1 MFFCTH
7 TGMRVRVKHVPLICR
22 CPQRLE
28 NIESPGVTSS
38 RELHAVGA
46 AEAGTVSIPCWGA
59 ISPAP
64 DFVFPMV
71 LGNLQCFLL
80 RLLFLAFFCLPLLYR
95 SFHLSILPPFILTM
109 MAPTH
114 LHPINYICSGQLL
127 EQQRAGL
134 MSPWNNSKAS
144 TSWKEFRGSEIISED
159 SLLLQ
164 AITTSPIYSWYP
176 NE

>member
-1 MFFCTH
+1 MLTSDPHKFMFFCTH

-46 AEAGTVSIPCWGA
+46 AEAGAVSILCWGA

-64 DFVFPMV
+64 DFVFSMV

-80 RLLFLAFFCLPLLYR
+80 QLLFLAFLLAASL
-95 SFHLSILPPFILTM
+95 SFFSPKHPPIFILTM

-144 TSWKEFRGSEIISED
+144 TSWKEFRGSEIIS
-159 SLLLQ
+159 
-164 AITTSPIYSWYP
+164 
-176 NE
+176 